1 MNAKADSPPDNPGLV
16 AQMRPALVR
25 FFKRK
30 TGSAVEAEDLAQDV
44 LVRVLAHTNWKTPSE
59 AKGYIFRTAINR
71 WHDRHRRNG
80 AHGTSV
86 AWNEEAIGELG
97 TQNPPERVVMVME
110 ELGQIARALEE
121 MNVRTRTVLML
132 IRLEQM
138 KAATVA
144 DMLGISLSAVNKH
157 LAKGIA
163 RLAELRRRGDGES

>member
-1 MNAKADSPPDNPGLV
+1 MG
-16 AQMRPALVR
+16 
-25 FFKRK
+25 
-30 TGSAVEAEDLAQDV
+30 
-44 LVRVLAHTNWKTPSE
+44 
-59 AKGYIFRTAINR
+59 
-71 WHDRHRRNG
+71 
-80 AHGTSV
+80 
-86 AWNEEAIGELG
+86 
-97 TQNPPERVVMVME
+97 